1 MLLTMRAIQ
10 VIWFAFLAS
19 TAIGETREDLVK
31 TIEVTSA
38 QSRSLYAAIYA
49 KSVLICF
56 QLFLKPSYAD
66 QRRRG
71 ELREQINKAEE
82 ACKAGMCKDLR
93 EKLGNGVQYDRI
105 TRLMI
110 LYDDCM
116 EECTANERRSLDVLH
131 ELDLKSEYWSL
142 FQSMEKTKAL
152 AEAETLWLEIKGE
165 LQLLLEEEQQLN
177 RIERILK
184 FSEADQRLHVCTIK
198 RIHKTEE
205 TCARVECKALK
216 IKPVNGNTA
225 STKLVAKYD
234 ECMNRCKAKE
244 QRSYDKIKELEKKSH
259 YWTNFSEL
267 KKGKTAERVL
277 TYWAKIRNEFKVME
291 KEQLQLEK
299 IERILKPSAADE
311 NMRKELYD
319 RIRETEN
326 ECKRWALEIVVEEI
340 RTKAYDP
347 CANNTIEEQRKSYR
361 LLKEITKKAKYWTK
375 FEQLIKGASLRTALV
390 YWTEIRHKFKQ
401 LEKEEERYESALAT
415 LRLTKEE
422 TELKER
428 LEAKIREQSRN
439 CTMGQ
444 CADLREAMLR
454 AEDLTDQDS
463 AADRLVKC
471 LKTCKR
477 AVRDEIE
484 RLNDLQV
491 KNERYKAMKKTREQ
505 KSIITALWRYE
516 KDELSL
522 SA

>member
-1 MLLTMRAIQ
+1 
-10 VIWFAFLAS
+10 
-19 TAIGETREDLVK
+19 
-31 TIEVTSA
+31 
-38 QSRSLYAAIYA
+38 
-49 KSVLICF
+49 
-56 QLFLKPSYAD
+56 
-66 QRRRG
+66 
-71 ELREQINKAEE
+71 
-82 ACKAGMCKDLR
+82 MCKDLR

-142 FQSMEKTKAL
+142 FQSMGKTKAL

-177 RIERILK
+177 RIARILE
-184 FSEADQRLHVCTIK
+184 FSEADQRLHDELEK

-401 LEKEEERYESALAT
+401 LEKEEERYESAVAT

-454 AEDLTDQDS
+454 AEDLADQDS

-471 LKTCKR
+471 LRTCKR
-477 AVRDEIE
+477 THCVRIMGHVTSVKHDSLQAVRDEIE

-491 KNERYKAMKKTREQ
+491 KNERYKAMRKTREQ